1 MKLRLVLALY
11 AEGSTDKTF
20 LGNVIPR
27 TAVNILAKYGQQ
39 AVDVLRID
47 AKKDVSI
54 KDGSQRILNAA
65 CQLALE
71 HDNQYDEESA
81 TYPILI
87 VHCDADAPDN
97 KDALKNRYGPGYEL
111 VQQFS
116 ELTCKSMVPVIP
128 VRMIESWMLAADLE
142 VLRSV
147 LKTDN
152 LRELDLVDKVHQVES
167 EPNPKK
173 KLDQII
179 QKARG
184 SRSRRRYQVRRE
196 DLYEPLGR
204 RITLELF
211 SKTSNLSNKLCFLEY
226 FIMHSLLSKT
236 ST

>member
-11 AEGSTDKTF
+11 AEGPTDKAF

-27 TAVNILAKYGQQ
+27 TAVHMLAKSGQQ
-39 AVDVLRID
+39 AIDVLGID
-47 AKKDVSI
+47 AKKDISI

-65 CQLALE
+65 RQLALE

-87 VHCDADAPDN
+87 VHCDADAPNN
-97 KDALKNRYGPGYEL
+97 KEALKNRYHPGYQL
-111 VQQFS
+111 VQQS
-116 ELTCKSMVPVIP
+116 GELICKSMIPVIP
-128 VRMIESWMLAADLE
+128 VRMIESWMLAADHE
-142 VLRSV
+142 VLQNV
-147 LKTDN
+147 LLTDIKAQ
-152 LRELDLVDKVHQVES
+152 ELGLMSKVKLVES
-167 EPNPKK
+167 EPKPKE

-204 RITLELF
+204 RISLERLNEVPSYKQF
-211 SKTSNLSNKLCFLEY
+211 VDDFTEALKALRL
-226 FIMHSLLSKT
+226 IG
-236 ST
+236 